1 MKRLIFG
8 LLLLLL
14 LCGCREEGIIIET
27 MTPSPPT
34 GATEPA
40 VTTTMPTQTD
50 ITTETTIATETT
62 TATEETTI
70 PVGSGTYILNTGTK
84 KFHLP
89 TCSSA
94 AEIKAENRKESNA
107 TRYELMAEGYAPCGR
122 CDP

>member
-1 MKRLIFG
+1 MKRMISVC
-8 LLLLLL
+8 LLLVLLW
-14 LCGCREEGIIIET
+14 GCREEGIIIET

-34 GATEPA
+34 SAMEAAATTA
-40 VTTTMPTQTD
+40 L
-50 ITTETTIATETT
+50 TETTVAPTETT

-70 PVGSGTYILNTGTK
+70 PAGTGTYVLNTGTK

>member
-1 MKRLIFG
+1 MKRLAIVC
-8 LLLLLL
+8 LLLVL

-34 GATEPA
+34 SVTETKE
-40 VTTTMPTQTD
+40 VTTEATQPVQTQPM
-50 ITTETTIATETT
+50 ETT
-62 TATEETTI
+62 TTTTV
-70 PVGSGTYILNTGTK
+70 PVGTGAYVLNTGSK

-89 TCSSA
+89 DCSSV
-94 AEIKAENRKESNA
+94 EKIKTENRKESNA

>member
-1 MKRLIFG
+1 MKRLILVC
-8 LLLLLL
+8 LLLLF

-27 MTPSPPT
+27 MIPSPPT
-34 GATEPA
+34 TATEAVATTAPVQTNPA
-40 VTTTMPTQTD
+40 SSE
-50 ITTETTIATETT
+50 TTEG
-62 TATEETTI
+62 TEETTI
-70 PVGSGTYILNTGTK
+70 PAGSGAYILNTGTK